1 MRRLTAGLALALLLC
16 AATAAAQ
23 RAPLK
28 LYVLDCG
35 RIDIADMNV
44 FADTGEYAGRRMVL
58 ADPCFLVR
66 HPKGDLLW
74 DAGIGDPVAA
84 MPQGVALL
92 PGFVATVPVTLQAQL
107 RTLGLDYDK
116 IQYFALSHMHIDHT
130 GNANELTNAT
140 WILNKRELEWVQS
153 RGGAEAQQVSQWR
166 SARTKLIDGDYD
178 VFGDGAVT
186 ILRTPGHTPG
196 HQTLQLRF
204 ADGSIVILSGDLWH
218 SRENY
223 ENMRVP
229 SFNTSRA
236 ETLASIDRVTR
247 ILKRTRARLVIQH
260 AMEDFVAL
268 RGCAPPK
275 GCTESELRPKP

>member
-1 MRRLTAGLALALLLC
+1 MAAALSLLLG
-16 AATAAAQ
+16 AAPAAAEPAEL
-23 RAPLK
+23 R
-28 LYVLDCG
+28 LYALDCG

-74 DAGIGDPVAA
+74 DAGIGDRVVA
-84 MPQGVALL
+84 MPDGLALL

-107 RTLGLDYDK
+107 RTLGLDYDR
-116 IQYFALSHMHIDHT
+116 IQYFALSHMHVDHL
-130 GNANELTNAT
+130 GNANALKNAT
-140 WILNKRELEWVQS
+140 WILNTHELDWVQS
-153 RGGAEAQQVSQWR
+153 RGGHDAELISQWR
-166 SARTKLIDGDYD
+166 SVRTTLIDSDFD

-186 ILRTPGHTPG
+186 ILQTPGHTPG
-196 HQTLQLRF
+196 HQVLQLKF
-204 ADGSIVILSGDLWH
+204 ADASVVILSGDLWH

-223 ENMRVP
+223 ENTRVP

-247 ILKRTRARLVIQH
+247 ILKRTHGRLVIQH
-260 AMEDFVAL
+260 ALEDFVAL
-268 RGCAPPK
+268 RACAAPK
-275 GCTESELRPKP
+275 GCTGPELRLQP